1 MRKSKGRKWD
11 GRSRIS
17 NDLYRKRW
25 DEVFG
30 NKNVVITDASFTSR
44 DYSET
49 KLNKKTKSSEED
61 YN

>member
-49 KLNKKTKSSEED
+49 KPNKKTKSSEED

>member
-1 MRKSKGRKWD
+1 MKKSKGRKWD

-25 DEVFG
+25 DEIFG

-49 KLNKKTKSSEED
+49 KPDKKTKSS
-61 YN
+61 

>member
-25 DEVFG
+25 DEIFG
-30 NKNVVITDASFTSR
+30 NRNVVITDASFTSR

-49 KLNKKTKSSEED
+49 KPDKKTKSS
-61 YN
+61 

>member
-1 MRKSKGRKWD
+1 MRKSNGRKWD

-49 KLNKKTKSSEED
+49 KPNKKTKSSEED